1 MKSEE
6 GERWATPALAVGGT
20 YRAQRHALT
29 QMAPTPSTR
38 AHHTLGGV
46 VSHVLRGE
54 RACSQLK
61 TGADEGRDALSSAG
75 FHVNRGKRFSM
86 SVAEIVGIMGAIF
99 EALIAFVHSCC
110 GEIYRRRRRPHV
122 TVLMLLTICVLIAWL
137 SVQTAAEVVSTGSPT
152 PPHLEESAMLPPSTP
167 ESRPSATSRHGT
179 HSRVAVTI
187 RSLHTGKYWQ
197 LQKEAD
203 GTRMRLSASA
213 PPEQRGLESTVFLLE
228 REGDPESGGW
238 VLLRWL
244 KTRQLLEAVP
254 PGVLG
259 REEDAW
265 SVRLSEAPAVNE
277 LHKLIIEDDATHA
290 QSHIWSVGLHGY
302 LNQLASSDE
311 VVGHGDALP
320 PTAAT
325 APPPRGAVAV
335 ERLTSGAA
343 WLMEALEQRDKQLDA
358 LQEQLDVARAELT
371 AILSK
376 VSGTPCRVLPLMASN
391 ELRHLL

>member
-1 MKSEE
+1 M
-6 GERWATPALAVGGT
+6 
-20 YRAQRHALT
+20 
-29 QMAPTPSTR
+29 
-38 AHHTLGGV
+38 
-46 VSHVLRGE
+46 
-54 RACSQLK
+54 
-61 TGADEGRDALSSAG
+61 
-75 FHVNRGKRFSM
+75 
-86 SVAEIVGIMGAIF
+86 
-99 EALIAFVHSCC
+99 
-110 GEIYRRRRRPHV
+110 
-122 TVLMLLTICVLIAWL
+122 
-137 SVQTAAEVVSTGSPT
+137 
-152 PPHLEESAMLPPSTP
+152 
-167 ESRPSATSRHGT
+167 
-179 HSRVAVTI
+179 
-187 RSLHTGKYWQ
+187 
-197 LQKEAD
+197 
-203 GTRMRLSASA
+203 
-213 PPEQRGLESTVFLLE
+213 
-228 REGDPESGGW
+228 
-238 VLLRWL
+238 LLRWL
-244 KTRQLLEAVP
+244 KTTQVLEAVP

-302 LNQLASSDE
+302 LNQLASSDD

-325 APPPRGAVAV
+325 EPPPRGAVAV

-358 LQEQLDVARAELT
+358 LQEQLDVARAELA